1 MAETTTE
8 HPVRVLKHDL
18 TRRLL
23 LKIFRGE
30 LVGGDRL
37 VEAALASEFKV
48 SRTPVREALLS
59 LSAIGLI
66 ELRPNCGA
74 VMRPFGLR
82 QIEEIYDVREIL
94 EVEAARRACGR
105 IAPVVIQELK
115 EVFHELKVRRPYN
128 VAWERDEWVADCR
141 LHALVVNHCGNT
153 RLAEELAS
161 YGELIQ
167 IVRETVGNR
176 RHMQVQAIDEHIA
189 ILDGLLQTNPT
200 AAADAMRKHIRSAAA
215 LALEAL
221 ER

>member
-1 MAETTTE
+1 MAETTE
-8 HPVRVLKHDL
+8 QPVRVLKQDL

-37 VEAALASEFKV
+37 IEAALAAEFKV
-48 SRTPVREALLS
+48 SRTPIREALLN
-59 LSAIGLI
+59 LSAIGLV

-82 QIEEIYDVREIL
+82 QIAEIYDVREIL
-94 EVEAARRACGR
+94 EVEATRRACGR

-115 EVFHELKVRRPYN
+115 DVFLELQARRPFDA
-128 VAWERDEWVADCR
+128 AWERDEWVADCR
-141 LHALVVNHCGNT
+141 LHTLVVKHCGNA
-153 RLAEELAS
+153 RLSEELAS

-189 ILDGLLQTNPT
+189 ILEGLLRNSPE
-200 AAADAMRKHIRSAAA
+200 AAGEAMRLHIRSAAA

-221 ER
+221 EG